1 MERDPVV
8 NDSSRV
14 DVDRAVKAAHV
25 AFASLAASREKRA
38 VLLEKIA
45 EEILALGDGLL
56 ELAAEESH
64 LPLAR
69 LVGERTRT
77 IFQLQLFAEV
87 VREGSYL
94 GLRLDSADKAR
105 QPLPKPDLRRMLR
118 PLGPVGVFGA
128 SNFPLAF
135 SAAGGDTA
143 SALAAGCPVVYKAHP
158 AHPRT
163 DEAVA
168 AAITRAIAALGL
180 PAGVFGLIQGASNEV
195 GGWLA
200 AHPGIEAIGFTG
212 SLRGGRA
219 IFDIAA
225 ARPRPIPVYAEMG
238 SVNPI
243 FLLPG
248 AVEARLEA
256 IATGLANSV
265 TMGVGQF
272 CTNPGLVFIAG
283 EQAAERL
290 LAELAP
296 KLEAV
301 PPGTMLYPGLLQAY
315 EAGVHHHAALPGVAK
330 KTNAEPQENGCARA
344 VLLSTDGATF
354 AASPL
359 LQEEVFGPT
368 TLVVRCA
375 STEEMFELA
384 RGLEG
389 QLTSTVQAEVPA
401 DRDLAAELLEILAGK
416 AGRLVWNGFPTGVE
430 VGYAI
435 QHGGP
440 YPATTDSRSTSVG
453 AAAIDRFLRPVV
465 YQDVPE
471 DFLPEELRDNAGLRA
486 LKNGRW

>member
-1 MERDPVV
+1 M

-14 DVDRAVKAAHV
+14 DVDRAVKAAQA
-25 AFASLAASREKRA
+25 AFASLAANRETRA

-64 LPLAR
+64 LPLPR

-94 GLRLDSADKAR
+94 GLRLDSGDKAR

-163 DEAVA
+163 DAAVA
-168 AAITRAIAALGL
+168 AAISRAIAALGL
-180 PAGVFGLIQGASNEV
+180 PAGVFSLIQGAGNEV

-256 IATGLANSV
+256 IAAGLANSV

-272 CTNPGLVFIAG
+272 CTNPGLVFVAG
-283 EQAAERL
+283 EQVAERL

-315 EAGVHHHAALPGVAK
+315 EAGVHHHAGLPGVAK
-330 KTNAEPQENGCARA
+330 KTNAEPQENDCARA

-368 TLVVRCA
+368 TLVVRCQGV
-375 STEEMFELA
+375 EEMFELA

-389 QLTSTVQAEVPA
+389 QLTSTVHAEVPA

-471 DFLPEELRDNAGLRA
+471 DFLPEELRDTAGLRA

>member
-1 MERDPVV
+1 M
-8 NDSSRV
+8 NDSSRADIDQAV
-14 DVDRAVKAAHV
+14 AAARAACT
-25 AFASLAASREKRA
+25 SLAASRETRA
-38 VLLEKIA
+38 ALLEKIG

-64 LPLAR
+64 LPLPR
-69 LVGERTRT
+69 LVGERART
-77 IFQLQLFAEV
+77 LFQLNLFAEV

-94 GLRLDSADKAR
+94 GLRLDSADPAR

-143 SALAAGCPVVYKAHP
+143 SALAAGCPVVYKSHP

-163 DEAVA
+163 DARVA
-168 AAITRAIAALGL
+168 AAISRAIVALGL
-180 PAGVFGLIQGASNEV
+180 PAGVFSLVQGAGNEV

-248 AVEARLEA
+248 ALEARLET
-256 IATGLANSV
+256 IAAGLANSV

-272 CTNPGLVFIAG
+272 CTNPGLVFVAG
-283 EQAAERL
+283 EAAAEKL

-301 PPGTMLYPGLLQAY
+301 PPGTMLYAGLLQAY
-315 EAGVHHHAALPGVAK
+315 EAGVGHHAALPGVAK
-330 KTNAEPQENGCARA
+330 KTAAAPQENGCARA

-375 STEEMFELA
+375 DTKEMLELA
-384 RGLEG
+384 RGLDG
-389 QLTSTVQAEVPA
+389 QLTSTVHAEAPSDGA
-401 DRDLAAELLEILAGK
+401 IAAELLEILAGK

-471 DFLPEELRDNAGLRA
+471 AFLPEELRDNAGLRA